1 MVSVIFAVLE
11 VSFWAITTVV
21 KLSPK
26 FLTLISYNGISAA
39 TRNFVTSGKSHVYV
53 CLYWPPVARVRR
65 GFKMDLFTAICGNTF
80 VGGTCALPSDLLVFF
95 LLWPF
100 LRACCLNV
108 NEDTQCCELQKKQ
121 GWPIYIVLIL
131 ITDFNPDL
139 NQVIFVKKN

>member
-1 MVSVIFAVLE
+1 
-11 VSFWAITTVV
+11 
-21 KLSPK
+21 
-26 FLTLISYNGISAA
+26 
-39 TRNFVTSGKSHVYV
+39 
-53 CLYWPPVARVRR
+53 
-65 GFKMDLFTAICGNTF
+65 MDLFTAICGNTF

-139 NQVIFVKKN
+139 NQVIFVKKIKRFKSPLRKKIFNTVTIRDYIDRRVLWSQYMYYLKWLPPTKDEVNAFARVCLSVKKR